1 MDDTTQILNSKI
13 TSYVVDCLVNRLRE
27 IWDNPHFILNV
38 IVLLKTDSE
47 RQKLLDIIEK
57 ENLTDTDEIIYV
69 ALDIKDGYL

>member
-13 TSYVVDCLVNRLRE
+13 TSYVADCLVNRLRE
-27 IWDNPHFILNV
+27 IWNNPHFILNV